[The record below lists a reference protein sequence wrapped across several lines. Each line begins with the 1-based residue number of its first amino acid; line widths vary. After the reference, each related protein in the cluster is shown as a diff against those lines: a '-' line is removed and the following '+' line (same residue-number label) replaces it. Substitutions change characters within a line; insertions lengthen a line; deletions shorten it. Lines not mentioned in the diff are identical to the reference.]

1 MESMIP
7 PLPPARRLY
16 LSIPVDDL
24 TPELGALAALTG
36 QSVPTLCHDLLRFA
50 LDTLAATPTAARPES
65 LTAPP

>member
-1 MESMIP
+1 
-7 PLPPARRLY
+7 
-16 LSIPVDDL
+16 VDDL